1 MLNSYTSKRHSPF
14 LTVSP
19 SLFLTRAP
27 LALAIAAALST
38 SAFAQTDAIDKPDPS
53 TEMEVMVVTADFRSS
68 SLEKM
73 PSSITV
79 IDSQK
84 IQDESAQHFEDL
96 LNSIANFNW
105 SGGSSRPK
113 YFQIRG
119 VGEQE
124 QYQGAPNSSVGY
136 IIDDIDLS
144 GIGMVSSMYDLQQVE
159 VLRGPQGTRYG
170 ANALAGLI
178 YLKSNDPTDVFEHGA
193 EVSLGDDNLRT
204 FSGFSS
210 GPLTDSGKLL
220 YRVSLQQHQQN
231 GYHDNLYLGRDDTNG
246 RDEFS
251 GRAKLRWYATDDLQF
266 DLTVLH
272 ADFDNGY
279 DVWSLTNSPTQTTSD
294 QPGVD
299 SQRTTGAGFKAT
311 YSGAEA
317 FELTSLTSFANTDH
331 HYSYDGDWSNPEYW
345 AGKQCDIYD
354 ADWNSIGKLPCIYD
368 ATWSKTGNR
377 KTISQELRLTST
389 DAGRIFND
397 STDWLIGVYFANL
410 QEDNSTVD
418 YAKYTSGEVDPIVS
432 ERTKYIDSTY
442 DAKNYAV
449 FGQLDFDLTLD
460 YSLSLGVRFENRS
473 SEYSDESSSTKTN
486 ETKFDHFSPSES
498 MWGGHIAL
506 SKALSVQHN
515 AYIQLS
521 RGYKA
526 GGFNMTL
533 PTEFSGQ
540 KEFDTETLYNY
551 ELGLKSSW
559 LAGTLN
565 TSVALFYMDRQD
577 QQVAASIKNPND
589 EADFILFTD
598 NAGSSQ
604 NYGLEIDANWY
615 IDSNLHLYSSVGYL
629 NTAYGDYKYEVGE
642 DEFMDLSGRDLA
654 HSPHLTYSLGG
665 TYRTN
670 SGWFTN
676 LNLSGK
682 SEFYYSDSN
691 ESRSEPYTIVNA
703 RVGYEASAW
712 SAYLWG
718 RNLFNEEYGVRGF
731 YFGNEPDNGWA
742 EKQYIRYGDPRQ
754 IGVTFNVKFM

>member
-1 MLNSYTSKRHSPF
+1 MSNKKSNNQSSIFTIS
-14 LTVSP
+14 
-19 SLFLTRAP
+19 LTRAP
-27 LALAIAAALST
+27 LALAVSAALSA
-38 SAFAQTDAIDKPDPS
+38 SAWAQTDAIDKPDPNND
-53 TEMEVMVVTADFRSS
+53 MEIMVVTADFRSA

-79 IDSQK
+79 IDAQQ
-84 IQDESAQHFEDL
+84 IQDENAQHFEDVM
-96 LNSIANFNW
+96 NSIANFNW

-136 IIDDIDLS
+136 IVDDIDLS

-193 EVSLGDDNLRT
+193 EVSLGNDDLQT

-210 GPLTDSGKLL
+210 GPLSDSGKLL
-220 YRVSLQQHQQN
+220 YRVALQQHQQN
-231 GYHDNLYLGRDDTNG
+231 GYRDNIYLNKEDTNG
-246 RDEFS
+246 RDEFT
-251 GRAKLRWYATDDLQF
+251 GRAKLRWYATDDLQL
-266 DLTVLH
+266 DLTLLH

-279 DVWSLTNSPTQTTSD
+279 DVWSLTNDPTNTLSD

-311 YSGAEA
+311 YSGAEQ

-331 HYSYDGDWSNPEYW
+331 HYSYDGDWANSEYW
-345 AGKQCDIYD
+345 ASKQCEEGGNVSPCQYD
-354 ADWNSIGKLPCIYD
+354 YFWD
-368 ATWSKTGNR
+368 KTGQR
-377 KTISQELRLTST
+377 KTLSQEFRLSST
-389 DAGRIFND
+389 DQGRIFAD
-397 STDWLIGVYFANL
+397 STDWLLGVYAMNL
-410 QEDNSTVD
+410 KEDNQLYSEYNTWPD
-418 YAKYTSGEVDPIVS
+418 EVLDS
-432 ERTKYIDSTY
+432 EYEAT
-442 DAKNYAV
+442 NYAV
-449 FGQLDFDLTLD
+449 FGQLDTDLGAD
-460 YSLSLGVRFENRS
+460 YALSMGLRVERRNS
-473 SEYSDESSSTKTN
+473 HYSDTN
-486 ETKFDHFSPSES
+486 NDNFDPSET

-506 SKALSVQHN
+506 SKVLNESHN
-515 AYIQLS
+515 VYARVA

-533 PTEFSGQ
+533 PVELNDK

-551 ELGLKSSW
+551 EIGLKSHW
-559 LAGTLN
+559 FEGLIDTNL
-565 TSVALFYMDRQD
+565 ALFYMDRQD
-577 QQVAASIKNPND
+577 QQVAASQQDPNKPQR
-589 EADFILFTD
+589 FILYTE
-598 NAGSSQ
+598 NAGSSN
-604 NYGLEIDANWY
+604 NYGAELDATWY
-615 IDSNLHLYSSVGYL
+615 ATDNLQFYSSLGWL
-629 NTAYGDYKYEVGE
+629 QTAYGNYQYQDKYGTDV
-642 DEFMDLSGRDLA
+642 DLTGRDLA

-665 TYRTN
+665 TYRAN
-670 SGWFTN
+670 SGWFAN
-676 LNLSGK
+676 LNMSGK

-691 ESRSEPYTIVNA
+691 DSRSEPYTVVNA
-703 RVGYEASAW
+703 RLGYEASAW

-718 RNLFNEEYGVRGF
+718 RNLFDEEYGVRGF

-754 IGVTFNVKFM
+754 IGVTLNVKFM

>member
-1 MLNSYTSKRHSPF
+1 MSNRKTSNRHSP
-14 LTVSP
+14 
-19 SLFLTRAP
+19 FLTRAP
-27 LALAIAAALST
+27 LALAIAAALS
-38 SAFAQTDAIDKPDPS
+38 SAAFAQTDAIDKPDPS

-311 YSGAEA
+311 YSGAET

-345 AGKQCDIYD
+345 ASKQCSENSNLAPCQYD
-354 ADWNSIGKLPCIYD
+354 YFWD
-368 ATWSKTGNR
+368 KTGQR
-377 KTISQELRLTST
+377 KTVSQEFRLSST
-389 DAGRIFND
+389 EQGRIFAD
-397 STDWLIGVYFANL
+397 STDWLLGVYAMNL
-410 QEDNSTVD
+410 KEDNQLYSEYNTLPD
-418 YAKYTSGEVDPIVS
+418 EVLDS
-432 ERTKYIDSTY
+432 EYEAT
-442 DAKNYAV
+442 NYAL
-449 FGQLDFDLTLD
+449 FGQLDTDLGSD
-460 YSLSLGVRFENRS
+460 YALSVGLRLERRNS
-473 SEYSDESSSTKTN
+473 HYSDTN
-486 ETKFDHFSPSES
+486 NDNFDPSET
-498 MWGGHIAL
+498 MWGGHIAV
-506 SKALSVQHN
+506 SKVLNDSHN
-515 AYIQLS
+515 AYVRVA

-533 PTEFSGQ
+533 PVELNDKKEFS
-540 KEFDTETLYNY
+540 TETLYNY
-551 ELGLKSSW
+551 EIGLKSHW
-559 LAGTLN
+559 LAGLIDTNL
-565 TSVALFYMDRQD
+565 ALFYMDRQD
-577 QQVAASIKNPND
+577 QQVAASQQDPDKPQR
-589 EADFILFTD
+589 FILFTE
-598 NAGSSQ
+598 NAGSSN
-604 NYGLEIDANWY
+604 NYGAELDATWY
-615 IDSNLHLYSSVGYL
+615 ATDNLQIYSSLGWL
-629 NTAYGDYKYEVGE
+629 ETAYGDYQYQDKYGTEV
-642 DEFMDLSGRDLA
+642 DLTGRDLA

>member
-1 MLNSYTSKRHSPF
+1 MSNKKSNKKFYNKSYTQKSTKGSIF
-14 LTVSP
+14 
-19 SLFLTRAP
+19 SLSLTRAP
-27 LALAIAAALST
+27 LALAISAALST
-38 SAFAQTDAIDKPDPS
+38 AAWAQTDAIDKPEPS
-53 TEMEVMVVTADFRSS
+53 NDMEIMVVTADFRSA

-79 IDSQK
+79 IDAQQ
-84 IQDESAQHFEDL
+84 IQDESAQHFEDVM
-96 LNSIANFNW
+96 NSIANFNW

-193 EVSLGDDNLRT
+193 EVSLGNDDLQT

-210 GPLTDSGKLL
+210 GPLSDSGKLL

-231 GYHDNLYLGRDDTNG
+231 GYRDNLYLNKEDTNG
-246 RDEFS
+246 RDEFT
-251 GRAKLRWYATDDLQF
+251 GRAKLRWYATDNLQL
-266 DLTVLH
+266 DLTLLH

-279 DVWSLTNSPTQTTSD
+279 DAWSLTNDPKHTISD

-311 YSGAEA
+311 YSGAES

-331 HYSYDGDWSNPEYW
+331 HYSYDGDWANPEYW
-345 AGKQCDIYD
+345 AAKQCEDEGNLAPCQYD
-354 ADWNSIGKLPCIYD
+354 YFWD
-368 ATWSKTGNR
+368 KTGQR
-377 KTISQELRLTST
+377 KTLSQEFRLSST
-389 DAGRIFND
+389 DQGRIFAG
-397 STDWLIGVYFANL
+397 STDWLLGVYAMNL
-410 QEDNSTVD
+410 KEDNQLYSEYNTWPD
-418 YAKYTSGEVDPIVS
+418 EVLDS
-432 ERTKYIDSTY
+432 EYEAT
-442 DAKNYAV
+442 NYAV
-449 FGQLDFDLTLD
+449 FGQLDTDLGAD
-460 YSLSLGVRFENRS
+460 YALSVGLRVERRNS
-473 SEYSDESSSTKTN
+473 HYSDTN
-486 ETKFDHFSPSES
+486 NDNFDPSET
-498 MWGGHIAL
+498 MWGGHVAL
-506 SKALSVQHN
+506 SKVLNESHN
-515 AYIQLS
+515 VYARVA

-533 PTEFSGQ
+533 PVELNDK

-551 ELGLKSSW
+551 EIGLKSHW
-559 LAGTLN
+559 FEGLIDTNL
-565 TSVALFYMDRQD
+565 ALFYMDRQD
-577 QQVAASIKNPND
+577 QQVAASQQDPNKPQR
-589 EADFILFTD
+589 FILYTE
-598 NAGSSQ
+598 NAGSSH
-604 NYGLEIDANWY
+604 NYGAELDATWY
-615 IDSNLHLYSSVGYL
+615 ATDNLQFYSSLGWL
-629 NTAYGDYKYEVGE
+629 ETAYGDYQYQDKYGSAV
-642 DEFMDLSGRDLA
+642 DLTGRDLA

-665 TYRTN
+665 TYRAN
-670 SGWFTN
+670 SGWFAN
-676 LNLSGK
+676 VNMSGK
-682 SEFYYSDSN
+682 SKFYYSDSN
-691 ESRSEPYTIVNA
+691 DSRSEPYTIVNA

-718 RNLFNEEYGVRGF
+718 RNLFDEEYGVRGF

-754 IGVTFNVKFM
+754 IGVTLNVKFM

>member
-1 MLNSYTSKRHSPF
+1 MSNRKTSNRHSP
-14 LTVSP
+14 
-19 SLFLTRAP
+19 FLTRAP

-38 SAFAQTDAIDKPDPS
+38 AAFAQTDAIDKPDPS

-84 IQDESAQHFEDL
+84 IQDESAQHFEDV

-178 YLKSNDPTDVFEHGA
+178 YLKSNDPTDVFEHGG
-193 EVSLGDDNLRT
+193 EVSLGDDDLRT

-311 YSGAEA
+311 YSGAA
-317 FELTSLTSFANTDH
+317 TFELTSLTSFANTDH

-345 AGKQCDIYD
+345 ASKQCSDDDGNLAPCQYD
-354 ADWNSIGKLPCIYD
+354 YFWD
-368 ATWSKTGNR
+368 KTGQR
-377 KTISQELRLTST
+377 KTVSQEFRLSSNEQ
-389 DAGRIFND
+389 GRIFAD
-397 STDWLIGVYFANL
+397 STDWLLGVYGMNL
-410 QEDNSTVD
+410 KEDNQLYSEYNTWPD
-418 YAKYTSGEVDPIVS
+418 EVLDS
-432 ERTKYIDSTY
+432 EYEAT
-442 DAKNYAV
+442 NYAL
-449 FGQLDFDLTLD
+449 FGQLDTDLGSD
-460 YSLSLGVRFENRS
+460 YALSVGLRLERRNS
-473 SEYSDESSSTKTN
+473 HYSDTN
-486 ETKFDHFSPSES
+486 NDNFDPSET
-498 MWGGHIAL
+498 MWGGHIAV
-506 SKALSVQHN
+506 SKVLNDSHN
-515 AYIQLS
+515 AYVRVA

-533 PTEFSGQ
+533 PVELNDKKEFS
-540 KEFDTETLYNY
+540 TETLYNY
-551 ELGLKSSW
+551 EIGLKSHW
-559 LAGTLN
+559 LAGLIDTNL
-565 TSVALFYMDRQD
+565 ALFYMDRQD
-577 QQVAASIKNPND
+577 QQVAASQQDPDKPQR
-589 EADFILFTD
+589 FILFTE
-598 NAGSSQ
+598 NAGSSN
-604 NYGLEIDANWY
+604 NYGAELDATWY
-615 IDSNLHLYSSVGYL
+615 ATDNLQIYSSLGWL
-629 NTAYGDYKYEVGE
+629 ETAYGDYQYQDKYGTEV
-642 DEFMDLSGRDLA
+642 DLTGRDLA
-654 HSPHLTYSLGG
+654 HSPHFTYSLGG
-665 TYRTN
+665 TYRAN
-670 SGWFTN
+670 SGWFAN

>member
-1 MLNSYTSKRHSPF
+1 MLNSKTLNSNTSKRHSPF
-14 LTVSP
+14 STITP

-27 LALAIAAALST
+27 LALAIATALST

-311 YSGAEA
+311 YSGAET

-345 AGKQCDIYD
+345 ASKQCSDDDGNLAPCQYD
-354 ADWNSIGKLPCIYD
+354 YFWD
-368 ATWSKTGNR
+368 KTGQR
-377 KTISQELRLTST
+377 KTVSQEFRLSST
-389 DAGRIFND
+389 ELGRIFAD
-397 STDWLIGVYFANL
+397 STDWLLGVYGMNL
-410 QEDNSTVD
+410 KEDNQLYSEYNTWPD
-418 YAKYTSGEVDPIVS
+418 EVLDS
-432 ERTKYIDSTY
+432 EYEAT
-442 DAKNYAV
+442 NYAL
-449 FGQLDFDLTLD
+449 FGQLDTDLGSD
-460 YSLSLGVRFENRS
+460 YALSVGLRLERRNS
-473 SEYSDESSSTKTN
+473 HYSDTN
-486 ETKFDHFSPSES
+486 NDNFDPSET
-498 MWGGHIAL
+498 MWGGHIAV
-506 SKALSVQHN
+506 SKVLNDSHN
-515 AYIQLS
+515 AYVRVA

-533 PTEFSGQ
+533 PVELNDKKEFS
-540 KEFDTETLYNY
+540 TETLYNY
-551 ELGLKSSW
+551 EIGLKSHW
-559 LAGTLN
+559 LAGLIGTNL
-565 TSVALFYMDRQD
+565 ALFYMDRQD
-577 QQVAASIKNPND
+577 QQVAASQQDPDKPQR
-589 EADFILFTD
+589 FILFTE
-598 NAGSSQ
+598 NAGSSN
-604 NYGLEIDANWY
+604 NYGAELDATWY
-615 IDSNLHLYSSVGYL
+615 ATDNLQIYSSLGWL
-629 NTAYGDYKYEVGE
+629 ETAYGDYQYQDKYGTEV
-642 DEFMDLSGRDLA
+642 DLTGRDLA
-654 HSPHLTYSLGG
+654 HSPHLTYSIGG

>member
-1 MLNSYTSKRHSPF
+1 MSNKKSNNQSSVFTIS
-14 LTVSP
+14 
-19 SLFLTRAP
+19 LTRAP
-27 LALAIAAALST
+27 LALAVSAALSA
-38 SAFAQTDAIDKPDPS
+38 SAWAQTDAIDKPDPNND
-53 TEMEVMVVTADFRSS
+53 MEIMVVTADFRSA

-79 IDSQK
+79 IDAQQ
-84 IQDESAQHFEDL
+84 IQDESAQHFEDVM
-96 LNSIANFNW
+96 NSIANFNW

-136 IIDDIDLS
+136 IVDDIDLS

-193 EVSLGDDNLRT
+193 EVSLGNDDLQT

-231 GYHDNLYLGRDDTNG
+231 GYRDNIYLNKEDTNG
-246 RDEFS
+246 RDEFT
-251 GRAKLRWYATDDLQF
+251 GRAKLRWYATDDLQL
-266 DLTVLH
+266 DLTLLH

-279 DVWSLTNSPTQTTSD
+279 DVWSLTNDPTNTLSD

-311 YSGAEA
+311 YSGAEQ

-331 HYSYDGDWSNPEYW
+331 HYSYDGDWANSEYW
-345 AGKQCDIYD
+345 ASKQCEEGGNVSPCQYD
-354 ADWNSIGKLPCIYD
+354 YFWD
-368 ATWSKTGNR
+368 KTGQR
-377 KTISQELRLTST
+377 KTLSQEFRLSST
-389 DAGRIFND
+389 DQGRIFAG
-397 STDWLIGVYFANL
+397 STDWLLGVYAMNL
-410 QEDNSTVD
+410 KEDNQLYSEYNTWPD
-418 YAKYTSGEVDPIVS
+418 EVLDS
-432 ERTKYIDSTY
+432 EYEAT
-442 DAKNYAV
+442 NYAV
-449 FGQLDFDLTLD
+449 FGQLDTDLGAD
-460 YSLSLGVRFENRS
+460 YALSMGLRVERRNS
-473 SEYSDESSSTKTN
+473 HYSDTN
-486 ETKFDHFSPSES
+486 NDNFDPSET

-506 SKALSVQHN
+506 SKVLNESHN
-515 AYIQLS
+515 VYARVA

-533 PTEFSGQ
+533 PVELNDK

-551 ELGLKSSW
+551 EIGLKSHW
-559 LAGTLN
+559 FEGLIDTNL
-565 TSVALFYMDRQD
+565 ALFYMDRQD
-577 QQVAASIKNPND
+577 QQVAASQQDPNKPQR
-589 EADFILFTD
+589 FILYTE
-598 NAGSSQ
+598 NAGSSN
-604 NYGLEIDANWY
+604 NYGAELDATWY
-615 IDSNLHLYSSVGYL
+615 ATDNLQFYSSLGWL
-629 NTAYGDYKYEVGE
+629 QTAYGNYQYQDKYGTDV
-642 DEFMDLSGRDLA
+642 DLTGRDLA

-665 TYRTN
+665 TYRAN
-670 SGWFTN
+670 SGWFAN
-676 LNLSGK
+676 LNMSGK

-691 ESRSEPYTIVNA
+691 DSRSEPYTVVNA
-703 RVGYEASAW
+703 RLGYEASAW

-718 RNLFNEEYGVRGF
+718 RNLFDEEYGVRGF

-754 IGVTFNVKFM
+754 IGVTLNVKFM

>member
-1 MLNSYTSKRHSPF
+1 MLNSKTLNSNTSKRHSPF

-311 YSGAEA
+311 YSGAET

-345 AGKQCDIYD
+345 ASKQCSENSNLAPCQYD
-354 ADWNSIGKLPCIYD
+354 YFWD
-368 ATWSKTGNR
+368 KTGQR
-377 KTISQELRLTST
+377 KTVSQEFRLSST
-389 DAGRIFND
+389 EQGRIFAD
-397 STDWLIGVYFANL
+397 STDWLLGVYAMNL
-410 QEDNSTVD
+410 KEDNQLYSEYNTLPD
-418 YAKYTSGEVDPIVS
+418 EVLDS
-432 ERTKYIDSTY
+432 EYEAT
-442 DAKNYAV
+442 NYAL
-449 FGQLDFDLTLD
+449 FGQLDTDLGSD
-460 YSLSLGVRFENRS
+460 YALSVGLRLERRNS
-473 SEYSDESSSTKTN
+473 HYSDTN
-486 ETKFDHFSPSES
+486 NDNFDPSET
-498 MWGGHIAL
+498 MWGGHIAV
-506 SKALSVQHN
+506 SKVLNDSHN
-515 AYIQLS
+515 AYVRVA

-533 PTEFSGQ
+533 PVELNDKKEFS
-540 KEFDTETLYNY
+540 TETLYNY
-551 ELGLKSSW
+551 EIGLKSHW
-559 LAGTLN
+559 LAGLID
-565 TSVALFYMDRQD
+565 TSLALFYMDRQD
-577 QQVAASIKNPND
+577 QQVAASQQDPDKPQR
-589 EADFILFTD
+589 FILFTE
-598 NAGSSQ
+598 NAGSSN
-604 NYGLEIDANWY
+604 NYGAELDATWY
-615 IDSNLHLYSSVGYL
+615 ATDNLQIYSSLGWL
-629 NTAYGDYKYEVGE
+629 ETAYGDYQYQDKYGTEV
-642 DEFMDLSGRDLA
+642 DLTGRDLA

>member
-1 MLNSYTSKRHSPF
+1 MSNKKSNNQSSIFTIS
-14 LTVSP
+14 
-19 SLFLTRAP
+19 LTRAP
-27 LALAIAAALST
+27 LALAVSAALSA
-38 SAFAQTDAIDKPDPS
+38 SAWAQTDAIDKPDPNND
-53 TEMEVMVVTADFRSS
+53 MEIMVVTADFRSA

-79 IDSQK
+79 IDAQQ
-84 IQDESAQHFEDL
+84 IQDESAQHFEDVM
-96 LNSIANFNW
+96 NSIANFNW

-136 IIDDIDLS
+136 IVDDIDLS

-193 EVSLGDDNLRT
+193 EVSLGNDDLQT

-210 GPLTDSGKLL
+210 GPLSDSGKLL
-220 YRVSLQQHQQN
+220 YRVALQQHQQN
-231 GYHDNLYLGRDDTNG
+231 GYRDNIYLNKEDTNG
-246 RDEFS
+246 RDEFT
-251 GRAKLRWYATDDLQF
+251 GRAKLRWYATDDLQL
-266 DLTVLH
+266 DLTLLH

-279 DVWSLTNSPTQTTSD
+279 DVWSLTNDPTNTLSD

-311 YSGAEA
+311 YSGAEQ

-331 HYSYDGDWSNPEYW
+331 HYSYDGDWANPEYW
-345 AGKQCDIYD
+345 ASKQCEEGGNVSPCQYD
-354 ADWNSIGKLPCIYD
+354 YFWD
-368 ATWSKTGNR
+368 KTGQR
-377 KTISQELRLTST
+377 KTLSQEFRLSST
-389 DAGRIFND
+389 DQGRIFAG
-397 STDWLIGVYFANL
+397 STDWLIGVYAMNL
-410 QEDNSTVD
+410 KEDNQLYSEYNTWPD
-418 YAKYTSGEVDPIVS
+418 EVLDS
-432 ERTKYIDSTY
+432 EYEAT
-442 DAKNYAV
+442 NYAV
-449 FGQLDFDLTLD
+449 FGQLDTDLGAD
-460 YSLSLGVRFENRS
+460 YALSVGLRVERRS
-473 SEYSDESSSTKTN
+473 SHYSDTN
-486 ETKFDHFSPSES
+486 NDNFDPSET

-506 SKALSVQHN
+506 SKVLNESHN
-515 AYIQLS
+515 VYARVA

-533 PTEFSGQ
+533 PVELNDK

-551 ELGLKSSW
+551 EIGLKSHW
-559 LAGTLN
+559 FEGLIDTNL
-565 TSVALFYMDRQD
+565 ALFYMDRQD
-577 QQVAASIKNPND
+577 QQVAASQQDPNKPQR
-589 EADFILFTD
+589 FILYTE
-598 NAGSSQ
+598 NAGSSN
-604 NYGLEIDANWY
+604 NYGAELDATWY
-615 IDSNLHLYSSVGYL
+615 ATDNLQFYSSLGWL
-629 NTAYGDYKYEVGE
+629 QTAYGNYQYQDKYGTDV
-642 DEFMDLSGRDLA
+642 DLTGRDLA

-665 TYRTN
+665 TYRAN
-670 SGWFTN
+670 SGWFAN
-676 LNLSGK
+676 LNMSGK

-691 ESRSEPYTIVNA
+691 DSRSEPYTVVNA
-703 RVGYEASAW
+703 RLGYEASAW

-718 RNLFNEEYGVRGF
+718 RNLFDEEYGVRGF

-754 IGVTFNVKFM
+754 IGVTLNVKFM

>member
-1 MLNSYTSKRHSPF
+1 MLNSKTLNSYTSKRHSPF
-14 LTVSP
+14 STVSP

-27 LALAIAAALST
+27 LALAIATALST

-193 EVSLGDDNLRT
+193 EVSLGDDDLRT

-311 YSGAEA
+311 YSGAET

-345 AGKQCDIYD
+345 ASKQCSDDDGNLAPCQYD
-354 ADWNSIGKLPCIYD
+354 YFWD
-368 ATWSKTGNR
+368 KTGQR
-377 KTISQELRLTST
+377 KTVSQEFRLSST
-389 DAGRIFND
+389 ELGRIFAD
-397 STDWLIGVYFANL
+397 STDWLLGVYGMNL
-410 QEDNSTVD
+410 KEDNQLYSEYNTWPD
-418 YAKYTSGEVDPIVS
+418 EVLDS
-432 ERTKYIDSTY
+432 EYEAT
-442 DAKNYAV
+442 NYAL
-449 FGQLDFDLTLD
+449 FGQLDTDLGSD
-460 YSLSLGVRFENRS
+460 YALSVGLRLERRNS
-473 SEYSDESSSTKTN
+473 HYSDTN
-486 ETKFDHFSPSES
+486 NDNFDPSET
-498 MWGGHIAL
+498 MWGGHIAV
-506 SKALSVQHN
+506 SKVLNDSHN
-515 AYIQLS
+515 AYVRVA

-533 PTEFSGQ
+533 PVELNDKKEFS
-540 KEFDTETLYNY
+540 TETLYNY
-551 ELGLKSSW
+551 EIGLKSHW
-559 LAGTLN
+559 LAGLIDTNL
-565 TSVALFYMDRQD
+565 ALFYMDRQD
-577 QQVAASIKNPND
+577 QQVAASQQDPDKPQR
-589 EADFILFTD
+589 FILFTE
-598 NAGSSQ
+598 NAGSSN
-604 NYGLEIDANWY
+604 NYGAELDATWY
-615 IDSNLHLYSSVGYL
+615 ATDNLQIYSSLGWL
-629 NTAYGDYKYEVGE
+629 ETAYGDYQYQDKYGTEV
-642 DEFMDLSGRDLA
+642 DLTGRDLA

>member
-1 MLNSYTSKRHSPF
+1 MSNKKFYNKSYTQKSTKGSIF
-14 LTVSP
+14 
-19 SLFLTRAP
+19 SLSLTRAP
-27 LALAIAAALST
+27 LALAISAALST
-38 SAFAQTDAIDKPDPS
+38 AAWAQTDAIDKPEPS
-53 TEMEVMVVTADFRSS
+53 NDMEIMVVTADFRSA

-79 IDSQK
+79 IDAQQ
-84 IQDESAQHFEDL
+84 IQDESAQHFEDVM
-96 LNSIANFNW
+96 NSIANFNW

-193 EVSLGDDNLRT
+193 EVSLGNDDLQT

-210 GPLTDSGKLL
+210 GPLSDSGKLL

-231 GYHDNLYLGRDDTNG
+231 GYRDNLYLNKEDTNG
-246 RDEFS
+246 RDEFT
-251 GRAKLRWYATDDLQF
+251 GRAKLRWYATDNLQL
-266 DLTVLH
+266 DLTLLH

-279 DVWSLTNSPTQTTSD
+279 DAWSLTNDPKHTISD

-311 YSGAEA
+311 YSGAES

-331 HYSYDGDWSNPEYW
+331 HYSYDGDWANPEYW
-345 AGKQCDIYD
+345 AAKQCEDEGNLAPCQYD
-354 ADWNSIGKLPCIYD
+354 YFWD
-368 ATWSKTGNR
+368 KTGQR
-377 KTISQELRLTST
+377 KTLSQEFRLSST
-389 DAGRIFND
+389 DQGRIFAG
-397 STDWLIGVYFANL
+397 STDWLLGVYAMNL
-410 QEDNSTVD
+410 KEDNQLYSEYNTWPD
-418 YAKYTSGEVDPIVS
+418 EVLDS
-432 ERTKYIDSTY
+432 EYEAT
-442 DAKNYAV
+442 NYAV
-449 FGQLDFDLTLD
+449 FGQLDTDLGAD
-460 YSLSLGVRFENRS
+460 YALSVGLRVERRNS
-473 SEYSDESSSTKTN
+473 HYSDTN
-486 ETKFDHFSPSES
+486 NDNFDPSET

-506 SKALSVQHN
+506 SKVLNESHN
-515 AYIQLS
+515 VYARVA

-533 PTEFSGQ
+533 PVELNDK

-551 ELGLKSSW
+551 EIGLKSHW
-559 LAGTLN
+559 FEGLIDTNL
-565 TSVALFYMDRQD
+565 ALFYMDRQD
-577 QQVAASIKNPND
+577 QQVAASQQDPNKPQR
-589 EADFILFTD
+589 FILYTE
-598 NAGSSQ
+598 NAGSSH
-604 NYGLEIDANWY
+604 NYGAELDATWY
-615 IDSNLHLYSSVGYL
+615 ATDNLQFYSSLGWL
-629 NTAYGDYKYEVGE
+629 ETAYGDYQYQDKYGSAV
-642 DEFMDLSGRDLA
+642 DLTGRDLA
-654 HSPHLTYSLGG
+654 HSPHITYSLGG
-665 TYRTN
+665 TYRAN
-670 SGWFTN
+670 SGWFAN
-676 LNLSGK
+676 VNMSGK

-691 ESRSEPYTIVNA
+691 DSRSEPYTIVNA

-718 RNLFNEEYGVRGF
+718 RNLFDEEYGVRGF

-754 IGVTFNVKFM
+754 IGVTLNVKFM

>member
-1 MLNSYTSKRHSPF
+1 MLNSKTLNSNTSKRHSPF

-27 LALAIAAALST
+27 LALAIATALST

-193 EVSLGDDNLRT
+193 EVSLGDDDLRT

-210 GPLTDSGKLL
+210 GPLTNSGKLL

-311 YSGAEA
+311 YSGAET

-345 AGKQCDIYD
+345 ASKQCSENSNMAPCQYD
-354 ADWNSIGKLPCIYD
+354 YFWD
-368 ATWSKTGNR
+368 KTGQR
-377 KTISQELRLTST
+377 KTVSQEFRLSST
-389 DAGRIFND
+389 EQGRIFAD
-397 STDWLIGVYFANL
+397 STDWLLGVYGMNL
-410 QEDNSTVD
+410 KEDNQLYSEYNTWPD
-418 YAKYTSGEVDPIVS
+418 EVLDS
-432 ERTKYIDSTY
+432 EYEAT
-442 DAKNYAV
+442 NYAL
-449 FGQLDFDLTLD
+449 FGQLDTDLGSD
-460 YSLSLGVRFENRS
+460 YALSVGLRLERRNS
-473 SEYSDESSSTKTN
+473 HYSDTN
-486 ETKFDHFSPSES
+486 NDNFDPSET
-498 MWGGHIAL
+498 MWGGHIAV
-506 SKALSVQHN
+506 SKVLNDSHN
-515 AYIQLS
+515 AYVRVA

-533 PTEFSGQ
+533 PVELNDKKEFS
-540 KEFDTETLYNY
+540 TETLYNY
-551 ELGLKSSW
+551 EIGLKSHW
-559 LAGTLN
+559 LAGLIDTNL
-565 TSVALFYMDRQD
+565 ALFYMDRQD
-577 QQVAASIKNPND
+577 QQVAASQQDPDKPQR
-589 EADFILFTD
+589 FILFTE
-598 NAGSSQ
+598 NAGSSN
-604 NYGLEIDANWY
+604 NYGAELDATWY
-615 IDSNLHLYSSVGYL
+615 ATDNLQIYSSLGWL
-629 NTAYGDYKYEVGE
+629 ETAYGDYQYQDKYGTEV
-642 DEFMDLSGRDLA
+642 DLTGRDLA

>member
-1 MLNSYTSKRHSPF
+1 MSNRKTSNHQSPF
-14 LTVSP
+14 STVSP
-19 SLFLTRAP
+19 SLFLARAP

-38 SAFAQTDAIDKPDPS
+38 PVFAQTDAIDKPDPS

-178 YLKSNDPTDVFEHGA
+178 YLKSNDPTDVFEHGG
-193 EVSLGDDNLRT
+193 EVSLGDDDLRT

-220 YRVSLQQHQQN
+220 YRVSMQQHQQN
-231 GYHDNLYLGRDDTNG
+231 GYHDNLYLDRDDTNG

-311 YSGAEA
+311 YSGAEN

-331 HYSYDGDWSNPEYW
+331 HYSYDGDWANSEYW
-345 AGKQCDIYD
+345 ASKQCNDDNGNLAPCQYD
-354 ADWNSIGKLPCIYD
+354 YFWD
-368 ATWSKTGNR
+368 KTGQR
-377 KTISQELRLTST
+377 KTVSQEFRLSST
-389 DAGRIFND
+389 EQGRIFAE
-397 STDWLIGVYFANL
+397 STDWLLGVYAMNL
-410 QEDNSTVD
+410 KEDNQLYSE
-418 YAKYTSGEVDPIVS
+418 YNTSLDEVLDS
-432 ERTKYIDSTY
+432 EYEAT
-442 DAKNYAV
+442 NYAL
-449 FGQLDFDLTLD
+449 FGQLDTDLGSN
-460 YSLSLGVRFENRS
+460 YALSVGLRLERRNS
-473 SEYSDESSSTKTN
+473 HYSDTN
-486 ETKFDHFSPSES
+486 NDNFDPSET
-498 MWGGHIAL
+498 MWGGHIAV
-506 SKALSVQHN
+506 SKVLNDSHN
-515 AYIQLS
+515 AYVRVA

-533 PTEFSGQ
+533 PVELNDKKEFS
-540 KEFDTETLYNY
+540 TETLYNY
-551 ELGLKSSW
+551 EIGLKSHW
-559 LAGTLN
+559 LAGLIDTNL
-565 TSVALFYMDRQD
+565 ALFYMDRQD
-577 QQVAASIKNPND
+577 QQVAASQQDPDKPQR
-589 EADFILFTD
+589 FILFTE
-598 NAGSSQ
+598 NAGSSN
-604 NYGLEIDANWY
+604 NYGAELDATWY
-615 IDSNLHLYSSVGYL
+615 ATDNLQVYSSLGWL
-629 NTAYGDYKYEVGE
+629 ETAYGDYQYQDKYGTEV
-642 DEFMDLSGRDLA
+642 DLTGRDLA

-665 TYRTN
+665 TYRAN
-670 SGWFTN
+670 SGWFAN

-703 RVGYEASAW
+703 RVGYEASTW

-742 EKQYIRYGDPRQ
+742 EKQYVRYGDPRQ

>member
-1 MLNSYTSKRHSPF
+1 MSNRKTSNHQSPF
-14 LTVSP
+14 STVSP
-19 SLFLTRAP
+19 SLFLARAP

-38 SAFAQTDAIDKPDPS
+38 PVFAQTDAIDKPDPS

-178 YLKSNDPTDVFEHGA
+178 YLKSNDPTDVFEHGG
-193 EVSLGDDNLRT
+193 EVSLGDDDLRT

-220 YRVSLQQHQQN
+220 YRVSMQQHQQN

-311 YSGAEA
+311 YSGAEN

-331 HYSYDGDWSNPEYW
+331 HYSYDGDWANSEYW
-345 AGKQCDIYD
+345 ASKQCNDDNGNLAPCQYD
-354 ADWNSIGKLPCIYD
+354 YFWD
-368 ATWSKTGNR
+368 KTGQR
-377 KTISQELRLTST
+377 KTASQEFRLSST
-389 DAGRIFND
+389 EQGRIFAE
-397 STDWLIGVYFANL
+397 STDWLLGVYAMNL
-410 QEDNSTVD
+410 KEDNQLYSEYNASPD
-418 YAKYTSGEVDPIVS
+418 EVLDS
-432 ERTKYIDSTY
+432 EYEAT
-442 DAKNYAV
+442 NYAL
-449 FGQLDFDLTLD
+449 FGQLDTDLGSN
-460 YSLSLGVRFENRS
+460 YALSVGLRLERRNS
-473 SEYSDESSSTKTN
+473 HYSDTN
-486 ETKFDHFSPSES
+486 NDNFDPSET
-498 MWGGHIAL
+498 MWGGHIAV
-506 SKALSVQHN
+506 SKVLNDSHN
-515 AYIQLS
+515 AYVRVA

-533 PTEFSGQ
+533 PVELNDKKEFS
-540 KEFDTETLYNY
+540 TETLYNY
-551 ELGLKSSW
+551 EIGLKSHW
-559 LAGTLN
+559 LAGLIDTNL
-565 TSVALFYMDRQD
+565 ALFYMDRQD
-577 QQVAASIKNPND
+577 QQVAASQQDPDKPQR
-589 EADFILFTD
+589 FILFTE
-598 NAGSSQ
+598 NAGSSN
-604 NYGLEIDANWY
+604 NYGAELDATWY
-615 IDSNLHLYSSVGYL
+615 ATDNLQVYSSIGWL
-629 NTAYGDYKYEVGE
+629 ETAYGDYQYQDKYGTEV
-642 DEFMDLSGRDLA
+642 DLTGRDLA
-654 HSPHLTYSLGG
+654 HSPHVTYSLGG
-665 TYRTN
+665 TYRAN
-670 SGWFTN
+670 SGWFAN

>member
-1 MLNSYTSKRHSPF
+1 MSNKKSNNQSSIFTIS
-14 LTVSP
+14 
-19 SLFLTRAP
+19 LTRAP
-27 LALAIAAALST
+27 LALAVSAALSA
-38 SAFAQTDAIDKPDPS
+38 SAWAQTDAIDKPDPNND
-53 TEMEVMVVTADFRSS
+53 MEIMVVTADFRSA

-79 IDSQK
+79 IDAQQ
-84 IQDESAQHFEDL
+84 IQDESAQHFEDVM
-96 LNSIANFNW
+96 NSIANFNW

-136 IIDDIDLS
+136 IVDDIDLS

-193 EVSLGDDNLRT
+193 EVSLGNDDLQT

-210 GPLTDSGKLL
+210 GPLSDSGKLL
-220 YRVSLQQHQQN
+220 YRVALQQHQQN
-231 GYHDNLYLGRDDTNG
+231 GYRDNLYLNKEDTNG
-246 RDEFS
+246 RDEFT
-251 GRAKLRWYATDDLQF
+251 GRAKLRWYATDDLQL
-266 DLTVLH
+266 DLTLLH

-279 DVWSLTNSPTQTTSD
+279 DVWSLTNDPTNTLSD

-311 YSGAEA
+311 YSGAEQ

-331 HYSYDGDWSNPEYW
+331 HYSYDGDWANSEYW
-345 AGKQCDIYD
+345 ASKQCEEGGNVSPCQYD
-354 ADWNSIGKLPCIYD
+354 YFWD
-368 ATWSKTGNR
+368 KTGQR
-377 KTISQELRLTST
+377 KTLSQEFRLSST
-389 DAGRIFND
+389 DQGRIFAD
-397 STDWLIGVYFANL
+397 STDWLIGVYAMNL
-410 QEDNSTVD
+410 KEDNQLYSEYNTWPD
-418 YAKYTSGEVDPIVS
+418 EVLDS
-432 ERTKYIDSTY
+432 EYEAT
-442 DAKNYAV
+442 NYAV
-449 FGQLDFDLTLD
+449 FGQLDTDLGAD
-460 YSLSLGVRFENRS
+460 YALSMGLRVERRNS
-473 SEYSDESSSTKTN
+473 HYSDTN
-486 ETKFDHFSPSES
+486 NDNFDPSET

-506 SKALSVQHN
+506 SKVLNESHN
-515 AYIQLS
+515 VYARVA

-533 PTEFSGQ
+533 PVELNDK

-551 ELGLKSSW
+551 EIGLKSHW
-559 LAGTLN
+559 FEGLIDTNL
-565 TSVALFYMDRQD
+565 ALFYMDRQD
-577 QQVAASIKNPND
+577 QQVAASQQDPNKPQR
-589 EADFILFTD
+589 FILYTE
-598 NAGSSQ
+598 NAGSSN
-604 NYGLEIDANWY
+604 NYGAELDATWY
-615 IDSNLHLYSSVGYL
+615 ATDNLQFYSSLGWL
-629 NTAYGDYKYEVGE
+629 QTAYGNYQYQDKYGTDV
-642 DEFMDLSGRDLA
+642 DLTGRDLA

-665 TYRTN
+665 TYRAN
-670 SGWFTN
+670 SGWFAN
-676 LNLSGK
+676 LNMSGK

-691 ESRSEPYTIVNA
+691 DSRSEPYTVVNA
-703 RVGYEASAW
+703 RLGYEASAW

-718 RNLFNEEYGVRGF
+718 RNLFDEEYGVRGF

-754 IGVTFNVKFM
+754 IGVTLNVKFM

>member
-1 MLNSYTSKRHSPF
+1 MSNKKSNNQSSIFTIS
-14 LTVSP
+14 
-19 SLFLTRAP
+19 LTRAP
-27 LALAIAAALST
+27 LALAVSAALSA
-38 SAFAQTDAIDKPDPS
+38 SAWAQTDAIDKPDPNND
-53 TEMEVMVVTADFRSS
+53 MEIMVVTADFRSA

-79 IDSQK
+79 IDAQQ
-84 IQDESAQHFEDL
+84 IQDESAQHFEDVM
-96 LNSIANFNW
+96 NSIANFNW

-136 IIDDIDLS
+136 IVDDIDLS

-193 EVSLGDDNLRT
+193 EVSLGNDDLQT

-210 GPLTDSGKLL
+210 GPLSDSGKLL
-220 YRVSLQQHQQN
+220 YRVALQQHQQN
-231 GYHDNLYLGRDDTNG
+231 GYRDNIYLNKEDTNG
-246 RDEFS
+246 RDEFT
-251 GRAKLRWYATDDLQF
+251 GRAKLRWYATDDLQL
-266 DLTVLH
+266 DLTLLH

-279 DVWSLTNSPTQTTSD
+279 DVWSLTNDPTNTLSD

-311 YSGAEA
+311 YSGAEQ

-331 HYSYDGDWSNPEYW
+331 HYSYDGDWANPEYW
-345 AGKQCDIYD
+345 ASKQCEEGGNVSPCQYD
-354 ADWNSIGKLPCIYD
+354 YFWD
-368 ATWSKTGNR
+368 KTGQR
-377 KTISQELRLTST
+377 KTLSQEFRLSST
-389 DAGRIFND
+389 DQGRIFAD
-397 STDWLIGVYFANL
+397 STDWLIGVYAMNL
-410 QEDNSTVD
+410 KEDNQLYSEYNTWPDEVLD
-418 YAKYTSGEVDPIVS
+418 SKYEAT
-432 ERTKYIDSTY
+432 
-442 DAKNYAV
+442 NYAV
-449 FGQLDFDLTLD
+449 FGQLDTDLGAD
-460 YSLSLGVRFENRS
+460 YALSMGLRVERRNS
-473 SEYSDESSSTKTN
+473 HYSDTN
-486 ETKFDHFSPSES
+486 NDNFDPSET

-506 SKALSVQHN
+506 SKVLNESHN
-515 AYIQLS
+515 VYARVA

-533 PTEFSGQ
+533 PVELNDK

-551 ELGLKSSW
+551 EIGLKSHW
-559 LAGTLN
+559 FEGLIDTNL
-565 TSVALFYMDRQD
+565 ALFYMDRQD
-577 QQVAASIKNPND
+577 QQVAASQQDPNKPQR
-589 EADFILFTD
+589 FILYTE
-598 NAGSSQ
+598 NAGSSN
-604 NYGLEIDANWY
+604 NYGAELDATWY
-615 IDSNLHLYSSVGYL
+615 ATDNLQFYSSLGWL
-629 NTAYGDYKYEVGE
+629 QTAYGNYQYQDKYGTDV
-642 DEFMDLSGRDLA
+642 DLTGRDLA

-665 TYRTN
+665 TYRAN
-670 SGWFTN
+670 SGWFAN
-676 LNLSGK
+676 LNMSGK

-691 ESRSEPYTIVNA
+691 DSRSEPYTVVNA
-703 RVGYEASAW
+703 RLGYEASAW

-718 RNLFNEEYGVRGF
+718 RNLFDEEYGVRGF

-754 IGVTFNVKFM
+754 IGVTLNVKFM

>member
-1 MLNSYTSKRHSPF
+1 MSNKKSNNQSSVFTIS
-14 LTVSP
+14 
-19 SLFLTRAP
+19 LTRAP
-27 LALAIAAALST
+27 LALAVSAALSA
-38 SAFAQTDAIDKPDPS
+38 SAWAQTDAIDKPDPNND
-53 TEMEVMVVTADFRSS
+53 MEIMVVTADFRSA

-79 IDSQK
+79 IDAQQ
-84 IQDESAQHFEDL
+84 IQDESAQHFEDVM
-96 LNSIANFNW
+96 NSIANFNW

-136 IIDDIDLS
+136 IVDDIDLS

-193 EVSLGDDNLRT
+193 EVSLGNDDLQT

-210 GPLTDSGKLL
+210 GPLSDSGKLL
-220 YRVSLQQHQQN
+220 YRVALQQHQQN
-231 GYHDNLYLGRDDTNG
+231 GYRDNIYLNKEDTNG
-246 RDEFS
+246 RDEFT
-251 GRAKLRWYATDDLQF
+251 GRAKLRWYATDDLQL
-266 DLTVLH
+266 DLTLLH

-279 DVWSLTNSPTQTTSD
+279 DVWSLTNDPTNTLSD

-311 YSGAEA
+311 YSGAEQ

-331 HYSYDGDWSNPEYW
+331 HYSYDGDWANPEYW
-345 AGKQCDIYD
+345 ASKQCEEGGNVSPCQYD
-354 ADWNSIGKLPCIYD
+354 YFWD
-368 ATWSKTGNR
+368 KTGQR
-377 KTISQELRLTST
+377 KTLSQEFRLSST
-389 DAGRIFND
+389 DQGRIFAG
-397 STDWLIGVYFANL
+397 STDWLIGVYAMNL
-410 QEDNSTVD
+410 KEDNQLYSEYNTWPD
-418 YAKYTSGEVDPIVS
+418 EVLDS
-432 ERTKYIDSTY
+432 EYEAT
-442 DAKNYAV
+442 NYAV
-449 FGQLDFDLTLD
+449 FGQLDTDLGAD
-460 YSLSLGVRFENRS
+460 YALSVGLRVERRS
-473 SEYSDESSSTKTN
+473 SHYSDTN
-486 ETKFDHFSPSES
+486 NDNFDPSET

-506 SKALSVQHN
+506 SKVLNESHN
-515 AYIQLS
+515 VYARVA

-533 PTEFSGQ
+533 PVELNDK

-551 ELGLKSSW
+551 EIGLKSHW
-559 LAGTLN
+559 FEGLIDTNL
-565 TSVALFYMDRQD
+565 ALFYMDRQD
-577 QQVAASIKNPND
+577 QQVAASQQDPNKPQR
-589 EADFILFTD
+589 FILYTE
-598 NAGSSQ
+598 NAGSSN
-604 NYGLEIDANWY
+604 NYGAELDATWY
-615 IDSNLHLYSSVGYL
+615 ATDNLQFYSSLGWL
-629 NTAYGDYKYEVGE
+629 QTAYGNYQYQDKYGTDV
-642 DEFMDLSGRDLA
+642 DLTGRDLA

-665 TYRTN
+665 TYRAN
-670 SGWFTN
+670 SGWFAN
-676 LNLSGK
+676 LNMSGK

-691 ESRSEPYTIVNA
+691 DSRSEPYTVVNA
-703 RVGYEASAW
+703 RLGYEASAW

-718 RNLFNEEYGVRGF
+718 RNLFDEEYGVRGF

-754 IGVTFNVKFM
+754 IGVTLNVKFM

>member
-1 MLNSYTSKRHSPF
+1 MLNSKTLNSNTSKRHSPF
-14 LTVSP
+14 STITP

-27 LALAIAAALST
+27 LALAIATALST

-311 YSGAEA
+311 YSGAET

-345 AGKQCDIYD
+345 ASKQCSDDDGNLAPCQYD
-354 ADWNSIGKLPCIYD
+354 YFWD
-368 ATWSKTGNR
+368 KTGQR
-377 KTISQELRLTST
+377 KTVSQEFRLSST
-389 DAGRIFND
+389 EQGRIFAD
-397 STDWLIGVYFANL
+397 STDWLLGVYGMNL
-410 QEDNSTVD
+410 KEDNQLYSEYNTWPD
-418 YAKYTSGEVDPIVS
+418 EVLDS
-432 ERTKYIDSTY
+432 EYEAT
-442 DAKNYAV
+442 NYAL
-449 FGQLDFDLTLD
+449 FGQLDTDLGSD
-460 YSLSLGVRFENRS
+460 YALSVGLRLERRNS
-473 SEYSDESSSTKTN
+473 HYSDTN
-486 ETKFDHFSPSES
+486 NDNFDPSET
-498 MWGGHIAL
+498 MWGGHIAV
-506 SKALSVQHN
+506 SKVLNDSHN
-515 AYIQLS
+515 AYVRVA

-533 PTEFSGQ
+533 PVELNDKKEFS
-540 KEFDTETLYNY
+540 TETLYNY
-551 ELGLKSSW
+551 EIGLKSHW
-559 LAGTLN
+559 LAGLIDTNL
-565 TSVALFYMDRQD
+565 ALFYMDRQD
-577 QQVAASIKNPND
+577 QQVAASQQDSDKPQR
-589 EADFILFTD
+589 FILFTE
-598 NAGSSQ
+598 NAGSSN
-604 NYGLEIDANWY
+604 NYGAELDATWY
-615 IDSNLHLYSSVGYL
+615 ATDNLQIYSSLGWL
-629 NTAYGDYKYEVGE
+629 ETAYGDYQYQDKYGTEV
-642 DEFMDLSGRDLA
+642 DLTGRDLA

>member
-1 MLNSYTSKRHSPF
+1 MSNRKTSNHQSPF
-14 LTVSP
+14 STVLP
-19 SLFLTRAP
+19 SLFLARAP

-38 SAFAQTDAIDKPDPS
+38 PVFAQTDAIDRPDPS

-84 IQDESAQHFEDL
+84 IQDESAQHFEDV

-178 YLKSNDPTDVFEHGA
+178 YLKSNDPTDVFEHGG
-193 EVSLGDDNLRT
+193 EVSLGDDDLRT

-311 YSGAEA
+311 YSGAET

-331 HYSYDGDWSNPEYW
+331 HYSYDGDWANSEYW
-345 AGKQCDIYD
+345 ASKQCNDDNGNLAPCQYD
-354 ADWNSIGKLPCIYD
+354 YFWD
-368 ATWSKTGNR
+368 KTGQR
-377 KTISQELRLTST
+377 KTASQEFRLSST
-389 DAGRIFND
+389 EQGRIFAE
-397 STDWLIGVYFANL
+397 STDWLLGVYAMNL
-410 QEDNSTVD
+410 KEDNQLYSEYNASPD
-418 YAKYTSGEVDPIVS
+418 EVLDS
-432 ERTKYIDSTY
+432 EYEAT
-442 DAKNYAV
+442 NYAL
-449 FGQLDFDLTLD
+449 FGQLDTDLGSN
-460 YSLSLGVRFENRS
+460 YALSVGLRLERRNS
-473 SEYSDESSSTKTN
+473 HYSDTN
-486 ETKFDHFSPSES
+486 NDNFDPSET
-498 MWGGHIAL
+498 MWGGHIAV
-506 SKALSVQHN
+506 SKVLNDSHN
-515 AYIQLS
+515 AYVRVA

-533 PTEFSGQ
+533 PVELNDKKEFS
-540 KEFDTETLYNY
+540 TETLYNY
-551 ELGLKSSW
+551 EIGLKSHW
-559 LAGTLN
+559 LAGLIDTNL
-565 TSVALFYMDRQD
+565 ALFYMDRQD
-577 QQVAASIKNPND
+577 QQVAASQQDPDKPQR
-589 EADFILFTD
+589 FILFTE
-598 NAGSSQ
+598 NAGSSN
-604 NYGLEIDANWY
+604 NYGAELDATWY
-615 IDSNLHLYSSVGYL
+615 ATDNLQVYSSLGWL
-629 NTAYGDYKYEVGE
+629 ETAYGDYQYQDKYGTEV
-642 DEFMDLSGRDLA
+642 DLTGRDLA
-654 HSPHLTYSLGG
+654 HSPHVTYSLGG
-665 TYRTN
+665 TYRAN
-670 SGWFTN
+670 SGWFAN

>member
-1 MLNSYTSKRHSPF
+1 MFNSKPSYFTASPT
-14 LTVSP
+14 LS
-19 SLFLTRAP
+19 LTRAP
-27 LALAIAAALST
+27 LALAIAVALST
-38 SAFAQTDAIDKPDPS
+38 PAFAQTEALDKSDPDKD
-53 TEMEVMVVTADFRSS
+53 MEIMVVTADFRGA

-79 IDSQK
+79 IDAQK

-96 LNSIANFNW
+96 LNSIANVNW

-193 EVSLGDDNLRT
+193 EVSLGDDDLRT

-210 GPLTDSGKLL
+210 GPVTDSGKLL

-231 GYHDNLYLGRDDTNG
+231 GYRDNLFLGRDDTNN

-251 GRAKLRWYATDDLQF
+251 GRVKLRWYATDDLQL

-279 DVWSLTNSPTQTTSD
+279 DVWSLTNSPKQTTSD
-294 QPGVD
+294 EPGVD
-299 SQRTTGAGFKAT
+299 SQRTTGAGFKVT
-311 YSGAEA
+311 YSGAEL

-331 HYSYDGDWSNPEYW
+331 HYSYDGDWSNSAYW
-345 AGKQCDIYD
+345 AARQCTDDGIQFSSCQYD
-354 ADWNSIGKLPCIYD
+354 YFWD
-368 ATWSKTGNR
+368 KTGQR
-377 KTISQELRLTST
+377 KTLSQEFRLSST
-389 DAGRIFND
+389 EQGRIFAE
-397 STDWLIGVYFANL
+397 STDWLLGVYAMNL
-410 QEDNSTVD
+410 QEDNQLYSEYNTFAD
-418 YAKYTSGEVDPIVS
+418 EVLDS
-432 ERTKYIDSTY
+432 EYEAT
-442 DAKNYAV
+442 NYAL
-449 FGQLDFDLTLD
+449 FGQLDTDLGSQ
-460 YSLSLGVRFENRS
+460 YALSVGLRLEQRNS
-473 SEYSDESSSTKTN
+473 HYSDTN
-486 ETKFDHFSPSES
+486 QDDFDPSET

-506 SKALSVQHN
+506 SKMLNDSHN
-515 AYIQLS
+515 AYLRVA

-533 PTEFSGQ
+533 PVELNDK

-551 ELGLKSSW
+551 EIGLKSHW
-559 LAGTLN
+559 LAGLVDTNL
-565 TSVALFYMDRQD
+565 ALFYMDRQD
-577 QQVAASIKNPND
+577 QQVAASLQDPNKPQR
-589 EADFILFTD
+589 FILFTE
-598 NAGSSQ
+598 NAGSSN
-604 NYGLEIDANWY
+604 NYGAELDATWY
-615 IDSNLHLYSSVGYL
+615 ATDNLQLYSSLGWL
-629 NTAYGDYKYEVGE
+629 ETAYGNYQYQDKYGTDV
-642 DEFMDLSGRDLA
+642 DLTGRDLA
-654 HSPHLTYSLGG
+654 HSPHFTYSFGG
-665 TYRTN
+665 TYRAN

-682 SEFYYSDSN
+682 SDFYYSDSN
-691 ESRSEPYTIVNA
+691 DSRSEPYTIVNA
-703 RVGYEASAW
+703 RVGYEASTW

-718 RNLFNEEYGVRGF
+718 RNLFDEEYGVRGF
-731 YFGNEPDNGWA
+731 YFGNEPDSGWA

-754 IGVTFNVKFM
+754 LGVTVNVKFM

>member
-1 MLNSYTSKRHSPF
+1 MSNKKFYNKSYTQKSTKGSIF
-14 LTVSP
+14 
-19 SLFLTRAP
+19 SLSLTRAP
-27 LALAIAAALST
+27 LALAISAALST
-38 SAFAQTDAIDKPDPS
+38 AAWAQTDAIDKPEPS
-53 TEMEVMVVTADFRSS
+53 NDMEIMVVTADFRSA

-79 IDSQK
+79 IDAQQ
-84 IQDESAQHFEDL
+84 IQDESAQHFEDVM
-96 LNSIANFNW
+96 NSIANFNW

-193 EVSLGDDNLRT
+193 EVSLGNDDLQT

-210 GPLTDSGKLL
+210 GPLSDSGKLL

-231 GYHDNLYLGRDDTNG
+231 GYRDNLYLNKEDTNG
-246 RDEFS
+246 RDEFT
-251 GRAKLRWYATDDLQF
+251 GRAKLRWYATDNLQLDLI
-266 DLTVLH
+266 LLH

-279 DVWSLTNSPTQTTSD
+279 DAWSLTNDPKHTISD

-311 YSGAEA
+311 YSGAES

-331 HYSYDGDWSNPEYW
+331 HYSYDGDWANPEYW
-345 AGKQCDIYD
+345 AAKQCEDEGNLAPCQYD
-354 ADWNSIGKLPCIYD
+354 YFWD
-368 ATWSKTGNR
+368 KTGQR
-377 KTISQELRLTST
+377 KTLSQEFRLSST
-389 DAGRIFND
+389 DQGRIFAG
-397 STDWLIGVYFANL
+397 STDWLLGVYAMNL
-410 QEDNSTVD
+410 KEDNQLYSEYNTWPD
-418 YAKYTSGEVDPIVS
+418 EVLDS
-432 ERTKYIDSTY
+432 EYEAT
-442 DAKNYAV
+442 NYAV
-449 FGQLDFDLTLD
+449 FGQLDTDLGAD
-460 YSLSLGVRFENRS
+460 YALSVGLRAERRNS
-473 SEYSDESSSTKTN
+473 HYSDTN
-486 ETKFDHFSPSES
+486 NDNFDPSET

-506 SKALSVQHN
+506 SKVLNEYHN
-515 AYIQLS
+515 VYARVA

-533 PTEFSGQ
+533 PVELNDK

-551 ELGLKSSW
+551 EIGLKSHW
-559 LAGTLN
+559 FEGLIDTNL
-565 TSVALFYMDRQD
+565 ALFYMDRQD
-577 QQVAASIKNPND
+577 QQVAASQQDPNKPQR
-589 EADFILFTD
+589 FILYTENASSSHNYGAELDATWYATD
-598 NAGSSQ
+598 NLQ
-604 NYGLEIDANWY
+604 F
-615 IDSNLHLYSSVGYL
+615 YSSLGWL
-629 NTAYGDYKYEVGE
+629 ETAYGDYQYQDKYGSAV
-642 DEFMDLSGRDLA
+642 DLTGRDLA

-665 TYRTN
+665 TYRAN
-670 SGWFTN
+670 SGWFAN
-676 LNLSGK
+676 VNMSGK

-691 ESRSEPYTIVNA
+691 DSRSEPYTIVNA
-703 RVGYEASAW
+703 RLGYEASAW

-718 RNLFNEEYGVRGF
+718 RNLFDEEYGVRGF

-754 IGVTFNVKFM
+754 IGVTLNVKFM

>member
-1 MLNSYTSKRHSPF
+1 MLNSKTLNSYTSKRHSPF
-14 LTVSP
+14 STVSP

-27 LALAIAAALST
+27 LALAMATALST

-210 GPLTDSGKLL
+210 GPLMDSGKLL

-345 AGKQCDIYD
+345 ASKQCSENSNLAPCQYD
-354 ADWNSIGKLPCIYD
+354 YFWD
-368 ATWSKTGNR
+368 KTGQR
-377 KTISQELRLTST
+377 KTVSQEFRLSST
-389 DAGRIFND
+389 EQGRIFAD
-397 STDWLIGVYFANL
+397 STDWLLGVYGMNL
-410 QEDNSTVD
+410 KEDNQLYSEYNTWPD
-418 YAKYTSGEVDPIVS
+418 EVLDS
-432 ERTKYIDSTY
+432 EYEAT
-442 DAKNYAV
+442 NYAL
-449 FGQLDFDLTLD
+449 FGQLDTDLGSD
-460 YSLSLGVRFENRS
+460 YALSVGLRLERRNS
-473 SEYSDESSSTKTN
+473 HYSDTN
-486 ETKFDHFSPSES
+486 NDNFDPSET
-498 MWGGHIAL
+498 MWGGHIAV
-506 SKALSVQHN
+506 SKVLNDSHN
-515 AYIQLS
+515 AYVRVA

-533 PTEFSGQ
+533 PVELNDKKEFS
-540 KEFDTETLYNY
+540 TETLYNY
-551 ELGLKSSW
+551 EIGLKSHW
-559 LAGTLN
+559 LAGLIDTNL
-565 TSVALFYMDRQD
+565 ALFYMDRQD
-577 QQVAASIKNPND
+577 QQVAASQQDPDKPQR
-589 EADFILFTD
+589 FILFTE
-598 NAGSSQ
+598 NAGSSN
-604 NYGLEIDANWY
+604 NYGAELDATWY
-615 IDSNLHLYSSVGYL
+615 ATDNLQIYSSLGWL
-629 NTAYGDYKYEVGE
+629 ETAYGDYQYQDKYGTEV
-642 DEFMDLSGRDLA
+642 DLTGRDLA
-654 HSPHLTYSLGG
+654 HSPHFTYSLGG

>member
-1 MLNSYTSKRHSPF
+1 MSNRKTSNHQSPF
-14 LTVSP
+14 STVLP
-19 SLFLTRAP
+19 SLFLARAP

-38 SAFAQTDAIDKPDPS
+38 PVFAQTDAIDRPDPS

-178 YLKSNDPTDVFEHGA
+178 YLKSNDPTDVFEHGG
-193 EVSLGDDNLRT
+193 EVSLGDDDLRT

-220 YRVSLQQHQQN
+220 YRVSMQQHQQN
-231 GYHDNLYLGRDDTNG
+231 GYHDNLYLDRDDTNG

-311 YSGAEA
+311 YSGAEN

-354 ADWNSIGKLPCIYD
+354 ADWNSIGKLPCVYD
-368 ATWSKTGNR
+368 ATWSKVGER
-377 KTISQELRLTST
+377 KTFTQELRLTSN
-389 DAGRIFND
+389 DAGKIFNE
-397 STDWLIGVYFANL
+397 STDWLFGVYFSNL
-410 QEDNSTVD
+410 QEDNSLVD
-418 YAKYTSGEVDPIVS
+418 YAKYSNGGLNPS
-432 ERTKYIDSTY
+432 FKERTKYLDSIY
-442 DAKNYAV
+442 DAKNYAI
-449 FGQLDFDLTLD
+449 FGQLDIDMSHD
-460 YSLSLGVRFENRS
+460 YLLSLGLRLENRS
-473 SEYSDESSSTKTN
+473 SDYSDTN
-486 ETKFDHFSPSES
+486 LDAFSPSET
-498 MWGGHIAL
+498 MWGGHLAL
-506 SKALSVQHN
+506 SKALSEQHN
-515 AYIQLS
+515 AYIRVA

-533 PTEFSGQ
+533 PADFSDK
-540 KEFDTETLYNY
+540 KEFNTETLYNY
-551 ELGLKSSW
+551 ELGLKSAW
-559 LAGTLN
+559 LSGALSTN
-565 TSVALFYMDRQD
+565 VAIFYMDRQD
-577 QQVAASIKNPND
+577 QQVSASKQNPED
-589 EADFILFTD
+589 ISEFILFVD
-598 NAGSSQ
+598 NAGSSK

-615 IDSNLHLYSSVGYL
+615 IDSNWHLYSSLGYL
-629 NTAYGDYKYEVGE
+629 NTAYGDYQYEVGE
-642 DEFMDLSGRDLA
+642 DKFVDLTGRDLA
-654 HSPHLTYSLGG
+654 HSPHVTYSLGG
-665 TYRTN
+665 TYRAN
-670 SGWFTN
+670 SGWFAN

-703 RVGYEASAW
+703 RIGYEASAW

>member
-1 MLNSYTSKRHSPF
+1 MSNKKSNNQSSIFTIS
-14 LTVSP
+14 
-19 SLFLTRAP
+19 LTRAP
-27 LALAIAAALST
+27 LALAVSAALSA
-38 SAFAQTDAIDKPDPS
+38 SAWAQTDAIDKPDPNND
-53 TEMEVMVVTADFRSS
+53 MEIMVVTADFRSA

-79 IDSQK
+79 IDAQQ
-84 IQDESAQHFEDL
+84 IQDESAQHFEDVM
-96 LNSIANFNW
+96 NSIANFNW

-136 IIDDIDLS
+136 IVDDIDLS

-193 EVSLGDDNLRT
+193 EVSLGNDDLQT

-210 GPLTDSGKLL
+210 GPLSDSGKLL
-220 YRVSLQQHQQN
+220 YRVALQQHQQN
-231 GYHDNLYLGRDDTNG
+231 GYRDNLYLNKEDTNG
-246 RDEFS
+246 RDEFT
-251 GRAKLRWYATDDLQF
+251 GRAKLRWYATDDLQL
-266 DLTVLH
+266 DLTLLH

-279 DVWSLTNSPTQTTSD
+279 DVWSLTNDPTNTLSD

-311 YSGAEA
+311 YSGAEQ

-331 HYSYDGDWSNPEYW
+331 HYSYDGDWANSEYW
-345 AGKQCDIYD
+345 ASKQCEEGGNVSPCQYD
-354 ADWNSIGKLPCIYD
+354 YFWD
-368 ATWSKTGNR
+368 KTGQR
-377 KTISQELRLTST
+377 KTLSQEFRLSST
-389 DAGRIFND
+389 DQGRIFAG
-397 STDWLIGVYFANL
+397 STDWLLGVYAMNL
-410 QEDNSTVD
+410 KEDNQLYSEYNTWPD
-418 YAKYTSGEVDPIVS
+418 EVLDS
-432 ERTKYIDSTY
+432 EYEAT
-442 DAKNYAV
+442 NYAV
-449 FGQLDFDLTLD
+449 FGQLDTDLGAD
-460 YSLSLGVRFENRS
+460 YALSVGLRVERRS
-473 SEYSDESSSTKTN
+473 SHYSDTN
-486 ETKFDHFSPSES
+486 NDNFDPSET

-506 SKALSVQHN
+506 SKVLNESHN
-515 AYIQLS
+515 VYARVA

-533 PTEFSGQ
+533 PVELNDK

-551 ELGLKSSW
+551 EIGLKSHW
-559 LAGTLN
+559 FEGLIDTNL
-565 TSVALFYMDRQD
+565 ALFYMDRQD
-577 QQVAASIKNPND
+577 QQVAASQQDPNKPQR
-589 EADFILFTD
+589 FILYTE
-598 NAGSSQ
+598 NAGSSN
-604 NYGLEIDANWY
+604 NYGAELDATWY
-615 IDSNLHLYSSVGYL
+615 ATDNLQFYSSLGWL
-629 NTAYGDYKYEVGE
+629 QTAYGNYQYQDKYGADV
-642 DEFMDLSGRDLA
+642 DLTGRDLA

-665 TYRTN
+665 TYRAN
-670 SGWFTN
+670 SGWFAN
-676 LNLSGK
+676 LNMSGK

-691 ESRSEPYTIVNA
+691 DSRSEPYTVVNA
-703 RVGYEASAW
+703 RLGYEASAW

-718 RNLFNEEYGVRGF
+718 RNLFDEEYGVRGF

-754 IGVTFNVKFM
+754 IGVTLNVKFM

>member
-1 MLNSYTSKRHSPF
+1 MSNRKTSNHQSPF
-14 LTVSP
+14 STVSP
-19 SLFLTRAP
+19 SLFLARAP

-38 SAFAQTDAIDKPDPS
+38 PVFAQTDAIDRPDPS
-53 TEMEVMVVTADFRSS
+53 TEMEVIVVTADFRSS

-193 EVSLGDDNLRT
+193 EVSLGDDDLRT

-220 YRVSLQQHQQN
+220 YRVSMQQHQQN

-311 YSGAEA
+311 YSGAET

-331 HYSYDGDWSNPEYW
+331 HYSYDGDWANSEYW
-345 AGKQCDIYD
+345 ASKQCNDDNGNLAPCQYD
-354 ADWNSIGKLPCIYD
+354 YFWD
-368 ATWSKTGNR
+368 KTGQR
-377 KTISQELRLTST
+377 KTVSQEFRLSST
-389 DAGRIFND
+389 EQGRIFAE
-397 STDWLIGVYFANL
+397 STDWLLGVYAMNL
-410 QEDNSTVD
+410 KEDNQLYSE
-418 YAKYTSGEVDPIVS
+418 YNTSLDEVLDS
-432 ERTKYIDSTY
+432 EYEAT
-442 DAKNYAV
+442 NYAL
-449 FGQLDFDLTLD
+449 FGQLDTDLGSN
-460 YSLSLGVRFENRS
+460 YALSVGLRLERRNS
-473 SEYSDESSSTKTN
+473 HYSDTN
-486 ETKFDHFSPSES
+486 NDNFDPSET
-498 MWGGHIAL
+498 MWGGHIAV
-506 SKALSVQHN
+506 SKVLNDSHN
-515 AYIQLS
+515 AYVRVA

-533 PTEFSGQ
+533 PVELNDKKEFS
-540 KEFDTETLYNY
+540 TETLYNY
-551 ELGLKSSW
+551 EIGLKSHW
-559 LAGTLN
+559 LAGLIDTNL
-565 TSVALFYMDRQD
+565 ALFYMDRQD
-577 QQVAASIKNPND
+577 QQVAASQQDPDKPQR
-589 EADFILFTD
+589 FILFTE
-598 NAGSSQ
+598 NAGSSN
-604 NYGLEIDANWY
+604 NYGAELDATWY
-615 IDSNLHLYSSVGYL
+615 ATDNLQVYSSLGWL
-629 NTAYGDYKYEVGE
+629 ETAYGDYQYQDKYGTEV
-642 DEFMDLSGRDLA
+642 DLTGRDLA
-654 HSPHLTYSLGG
+654 HSPHVTYSLGG
-665 TYRTN
+665 TYRAN
-670 SGWFTN
+670 LGWFAN

>member
-1 MLNSYTSKRHSPF
+1 MSNKKSNKNSSIF
-14 LTVSP
+14 TVA
-19 SLFLTRAP
+19 LTRAP
-27 LALAIAAALST
+27 LALAISAALSV
-38 SAFAQTDAIDKPDPS
+38 SAWAQTDAIDKPDPNND
-53 TEMEVMVVTADFRSS
+53 MEIMVVTADFRSA

-79 IDSQK
+79 IDAQQ
-84 IQDESAQHFEDL
+84 IQDENAQHFEDVM
-96 LNSIANFNW
+96 NSIANFNW

-136 IIDDIDLS
+136 IVDDIDLS

-193 EVSLGDDNLRT
+193 EVSLGNDDLQT

-210 GPLTDSGKLL
+210 GPLSDSGKLL
-220 YRVSLQQHQQN
+220 YRVALQQHQQN
-231 GYHDNLYLGRDDTNG
+231 GYRDNLYLNKEDTNG
-246 RDEFS
+246 RDEFT
-251 GRAKLRWYATDDLQF
+251 GRAKLRWYATDDLQL
-266 DLTVLH
+266 DLTLLH

-279 DVWSLTNSPTQTTSD
+279 DVWSLTNDPTNTLSD

-311 YSGAEA
+311 YSGAEQ

-331 HYSYDGDWSNPEYW
+331 HYSYDGDWANSEYW
-345 AGKQCDIYD
+345 ASKQCEEGGNVSPCQYD
-354 ADWNSIGKLPCIYD
+354 YFWD
-368 ATWSKTGNR
+368 KTGQR
-377 KTISQELRLTST
+377 KTLSQEFRLSST
-389 DAGRIFND
+389 DQGRIFAD
-397 STDWLIGVYFANL
+397 STDWLIGVYAMNL
-410 QEDNSTVD
+410 KEDNQLYSEYNTWPD
-418 YAKYTSGEVDPIVS
+418 EVL
-432 ERTKYIDSTY
+432 DSQYEAT
-442 DAKNYAV
+442 NYAL
-449 FGQLDFDLTLD
+449 FGQLDTDLGAD
-460 YSLSLGVRFENRS
+460 YALSVGLRVGRRNS
-473 SEYSDESSSTKTN
+473 HYSDTN
-486 ETKFDHFSPSES
+486 NDNFDPSET

-506 SKALSVQHN
+506 SKVLNESHN
-515 AYIQLS
+515 IYARVA

-533 PTEFSGQ
+533 PVELNDK

-551 ELGLKSSW
+551 EIGLKSHW
-559 LAGTLN
+559 FEGLIDTN
-565 TSVALFYMDRQD
+565 FALFYMDRQD
-577 QQVAASIKNPND
+577 QQVAASQQDPNKPQR
-589 EADFILFTD
+589 FILYTE
-598 NAGSSQ
+598 NAGSSN
-604 NYGLEIDANWY
+604 NYGAELDATWY
-615 IDSNLHLYSSVGYL
+615 ATDNLQFYSSLGWL
-629 NTAYGDYKYEVGE
+629 QTAYGNYQYQDKYGTDV
-642 DEFMDLSGRDLA
+642 DLTGRDLA

-665 TYRTN
+665 TYRAN
-670 SGWFTN
+670 SGWFAN
-676 LNLSGK
+676 VNMSGK

-691 ESRSEPYTIVNA
+691 DSRSEPYTVVNA
-703 RVGYEASAW
+703 RLGYEASAW

-718 RNLFNEEYGVRGF
+718 RNLFDEEYGVRGF

-754 IGVTFNVKFM
+754 IGVTLNVKFM

>member
-1 MLNSYTSKRHSPF
+1 MLNSKTLNSNTSKRHSPF
-14 LTVSP
+14 SAITP

-27 LALAIAAALST
+27 LALSIATALST

-193 EVSLGDDNLRT
+193 EVSLGDDDLRT

-311 YSGAEA
+311 YSGAET

-345 AGKQCDIYD
+345 ASKQCSDDDGNLAPCQYD
-354 ADWNSIGKLPCIYD
+354 YFWD
-368 ATWSKTGNR
+368 KTGQR
-377 KTISQELRLTST
+377 KTVSQEFRLSST
-389 DAGRIFND
+389 ELGRIFAD
-397 STDWLIGVYFANL
+397 STDWLLGVYGMNL
-410 QEDNSTVD
+410 KEDNQLYSEYNTWPD
-418 YAKYTSGEVDPIVS
+418 EVLDS
-432 ERTKYIDSTY
+432 EYEAT
-442 DAKNYAV
+442 NYAL
-449 FGQLDFDLTLD
+449 FGQLDTDLGSD
-460 YSLSLGVRFENRS
+460 YALSVGLRLERRNS
-473 SEYSDESSSTKTN
+473 HYSDTN
-486 ETKFDHFSPSES
+486 NDNFDPSET
-498 MWGGHIAL
+498 MWGGHIAV
-506 SKALSVQHN
+506 SKVLNDSHN
-515 AYIQLS
+515 AYVRVA

-533 PTEFSGQ
+533 PVELNDKKEFS
-540 KEFDTETLYNY
+540 TETLYNY
-551 ELGLKSSW
+551 EIGLKSHW
-559 LAGTLN
+559 LAGLIDTNL
-565 TSVALFYMDRQD
+565 ALFYMDRQD
-577 QQVAASIKNPND
+577 QQVAASQQDPDKPQR
-589 EADFILFTD
+589 FILFTE
-598 NAGSSQ
+598 NAGSSN
-604 NYGLEIDANWY
+604 NYGAELDATWY
-615 IDSNLHLYSSVGYL
+615 ATDNLQIYSSLGWL
-629 NTAYGDYKYEVGE
+629 ETAYGDYQYQDKYGTEV
-642 DEFMDLSGRDLA
+642 DLTGRDLA

>member
-1 MLNSYTSKRHSPF
+1 MSNKKSNNQSSIFTIS
-14 LTVSP
+14 
-19 SLFLTRAP
+19 LTRAP
-27 LALAIAAALST
+27 LALAVSAALSA
-38 SAFAQTDAIDKPDPS
+38 SAWAQTDAIDKPDPNND
-53 TEMEVMVVTADFRSS
+53 MEIMVVTADFRSA

-79 IDSQK
+79 IDAQQ
-84 IQDESAQHFEDL
+84 IQDENAQHFEDVM
-96 LNSIANFNW
+96 NSIANFNW

-136 IIDDIDLS
+136 IVDDIDLS

-193 EVSLGDDNLRT
+193 EVSLGNDDLQT

-210 GPLTDSGKLL
+210 GPLSDSGKLL
-220 YRVSLQQHQQN
+220 YRVALQQHQQN
-231 GYHDNLYLGRDDTNG
+231 GYRDNLYLNKEDTNG
-246 RDEFS
+246 RDEFT
-251 GRAKLRWYATDDLQF
+251 GRAKLRWYATDDLQL
-266 DLTVLH
+266 DLTLLH

-279 DVWSLTNSPTQTTSD
+279 DVWSLTNDPTNTLSD

-311 YSGAEA
+311 YSGAEQ

-331 HYSYDGDWSNPEYW
+331 HYSYDGDWANSEYW
-345 AGKQCDIYD
+345 ASKQCEEGGNVSPCQYD
-354 ADWNSIGKLPCIYD
+354 YFWD
-368 ATWSKTGNR
+368 KTGQR
-377 KTISQELRLTST
+377 KTLSQEFRLSST
-389 DAGRIFND
+389 DQGRIFAG
-397 STDWLIGVYFANL
+397 STDWLLGVYAMNL
-410 QEDNSTVD
+410 KEDNQLYSEYNTWPD
-418 YAKYTSGEVDPIVS
+418 EVLDS
-432 ERTKYIDSTY
+432 EYEAT
-442 DAKNYAV
+442 NYAV
-449 FGQLDFDLTLD
+449 FGQLDTDLGAD
-460 YSLSLGVRFENRS
+460 YALSVGLRVERRNS
-473 SEYSDESSSTKTN
+473 HYSDTN
-486 ETKFDHFSPSES
+486 NDNFDPSET

-506 SKALSVQHN
+506 SKVLNESHN
-515 AYIQLS
+515 VYARVA

-533 PTEFSGQ
+533 PVELNDK

-551 ELGLKSSW
+551 EIGLKSHW
-559 LAGTLN
+559 FEGLIDTNL
-565 TSVALFYMDRQD
+565 ALFYMDRQD
-577 QQVAASIKNPND
+577 QQVAASQQDPNKPQR
-589 EADFILFTD
+589 FILYTE
-598 NAGSSQ
+598 NAGSSN
-604 NYGLEIDANWY
+604 NYGAELDATWY
-615 IDSNLHLYSSVGYL
+615 ATDNLQFYSSLGWL
-629 NTAYGDYKYEVGE
+629 QTAYGNYQYQDKYGTDV
-642 DEFMDLSGRDLA
+642 DLTGRDLA

-665 TYRTN
+665 TYRAN
-670 SGWFTN
+670 SGWFAN
-676 LNLSGK
+676 VNMSGK

-691 ESRSEPYTIVNA
+691 DSRSEPYTVVNA
-703 RVGYEASAW
+703 RLGYEASAW

-718 RNLFNEEYGVRGF
+718 RNLFDEEYGVRGF

-754 IGVTFNVKFM
+754 IGVTLNVKFM

>member
-1 MLNSYTSKRHSPF
+1 MSNRKTSNHQSPF
-14 LTVSP
+14 STVSP

-27 LALAIAAALST
+27 LALAIAAALSPPV
-38 SAFAQTDAIDKPDPS
+38 FAQTDAIDKPDPS

-178 YLKSNDPTDVFEHGA
+178 YLKSNDPTDVFEHGG
-193 EVSLGDDNLRT
+193 EVSLGDDDLRT

-220 YRVSLQQHQQN
+220 YRVSMQQHQQN

-311 YSGAEA
+311 YSGAET

-331 HYSYDGDWSNPEYW
+331 HYSYDGDWANSEYW
-345 AGKQCDIYD
+345 ASKQCNDDNGNLALCQYD
-354 ADWNSIGKLPCIYD
+354 YFWD
-368 ATWSKTGNR
+368 KTGQR
-377 KTISQELRLTST
+377 KTVSQEFRLSST
-389 DAGRIFND
+389 EQGRIFAE
-397 STDWLIGVYFANL
+397 STDWLLGVYAMNL
-410 QEDNSTVD
+410 KEDNQLYSE
-418 YAKYTSGEVDPIVS
+418 YNTSLDEVLDS
-432 ERTKYIDSTY
+432 EYEAT
-442 DAKNYAV
+442 NYAL
-449 FGQLDFDLTLD
+449 FGQLDTDLGSN
-460 YSLSLGVRFENRS
+460 YALSVGLRLERRNS
-473 SEYSDESSSTKTN
+473 HYSDTN
-486 ETKFDHFSPSES
+486 NDNFDPSET
-498 MWGGHIAL
+498 MWGGHIAV
-506 SKALSVQHN
+506 SKVLNDSHN
-515 AYIQLS
+515 AYVRVA

-533 PTEFSGQ
+533 PVELNDKKEFS
-540 KEFDTETLYNY
+540 TETLYNY
-551 ELGLKSSW
+551 EIGLKSHW
-559 LAGTLN
+559 LAGLIDTNL
-565 TSVALFYMDRQD
+565 ALFYMDRQD
-577 QQVAASIKNPND
+577 QQVAASQQDPDKPQR
-589 EADFILFTD
+589 FILFTE
-598 NAGSSQ
+598 NAGSSN
-604 NYGLEIDANWY
+604 NYGAELDATWY
-615 IDSNLHLYSSVGYL
+615 ATDNLQVYSSLGWL
-629 NTAYGDYKYEVGE
+629 ETAYGDYQYQDKYGTEV
-642 DEFMDLSGRDLA
+642 DLTGRDLA

-665 TYRTN
+665 TYRSN
-670 SGWFTN
+670 SGWFAN

>member
-1 MLNSYTSKRHSPF
+1 MLNSKTLNSNTSKRHSPF
-14 LTVSP
+14 STITP

-27 LALAIAAALST
+27 LALAIATALST

-193 EVSLGDDNLRT
+193 EVSLGDDDLRT

-311 YSGAEA
+311 YSGAET

-345 AGKQCDIYD
+345 ASKQCSDDDGNLAPCQYD
-354 ADWNSIGKLPCIYD
+354 YFWD
-368 ATWSKTGNR
+368 KTGQR
-377 KTISQELRLTST
+377 KTVSQEFRLSST
-389 DAGRIFND
+389 EQGRIFAD
-397 STDWLIGVYFANL
+397 STDWLLGVYGMNL
-410 QEDNSTVD
+410 KEDNQLYSEYNTLPD
-418 YAKYTSGEVDPIVS
+418 EVLDS
-432 ERTKYIDSTY
+432 EYEAT
-442 DAKNYAV
+442 NYAL
-449 FGQLDFDLTLD
+449 FGQLDTDLGSD
-460 YSLSLGVRFENRS
+460 YALSVGLRLERRNS
-473 SEYSDESSSTKTN
+473 HYSDTN
-486 ETKFDHFSPSES
+486 NDNFDPSET
-498 MWGGHIAL
+498 MWGGHIAV
-506 SKALSVQHN
+506 SKVLNDSHN
-515 AYIQLS
+515 AYVRVA

-533 PTEFSGQ
+533 PVELNDKKEFS
-540 KEFDTETLYNY
+540 TETLYNY
-551 ELGLKSSW
+551 EIGLKSHW
-559 LAGTLN
+559 LAGLIDTNL
-565 TSVALFYMDRQD
+565 ALFYMDRQD
-577 QQVAASIKNPND
+577 QQVAASQQDPDKPQR
-589 EADFILFTD
+589 FILFTE
-598 NAGSSQ
+598 NAGSSN
-604 NYGLEIDANWY
+604 NYGAELDATWY
-615 IDSNLHLYSSVGYL
+615 ATDNLQIYSSLGWL
-629 NTAYGDYKYEVGE
+629 ETAYGDYQYQDKYGTQV
-642 DEFMDLSGRDLA
+642 DLSGRDLA

>member
-1 MLNSYTSKRHSPF
+1 MLNSKTLNSNTSKRHSPF
-14 LTVSP
+14 STITP

-27 LALAIAAALST
+27 LALAIVAALST

-84 IQDESAQHFEDL
+84 IQDESAQHFEDV

-178 YLKSNDPTDVFEHGA
+178 YLKSNDPTDVFEHGG
-193 EVSLGDDNLRT
+193 EVSLGDDDLRT

-311 YSGAEA
+311 YSGAET

-345 AGKQCDIYD
+345 ASKQCSDDDGNLAPCQYD
-354 ADWNSIGKLPCIYD
+354 YFWD
-368 ATWSKTGNR
+368 KTGQR
-377 KTISQELRLTST
+377 KTASQEFRLSST
-389 DAGRIFND
+389 EQGRIFAD
-397 STDWLIGVYFANL
+397 STDWLLGVYAMNL
-410 QEDNSTVD
+410 KEDNQLYSEYNTWPD
-418 YAKYTSGEVDPIVS
+418 EVLDS
-432 ERTKYIDSTY
+432 EYEAT
-442 DAKNYAV
+442 NYAL
-449 FGQLDFDLTLD
+449 FGQLDTDLGSD
-460 YSLSLGVRFENRS
+460 YALSVGLRLERRNS
-473 SEYSDESSSTKTN
+473 HYSDTN
-486 ETKFDHFSPSES
+486 NDNFDPSET
-498 MWGGHIAL
+498 MWGGHIAV
-506 SKALSVQHN
+506 SKVLNDSHN
-515 AYIQLS
+515 AYVRVA

-533 PTEFSGQ
+533 PVELNDKKEFS
-540 KEFDTETLYNY
+540 TETLYNY
-551 ELGLKSSW
+551 EIGLKSHW
-559 LAGTLN
+559 LAGLIDTNL
-565 TSVALFYMDRQD
+565 ALFYMDRQD
-577 QQVAASIKNPND
+577 QQVAASQQDPDKPQR
-589 EADFILFTD
+589 FILFTE
-598 NAGSSQ
+598 NAGSSN
-604 NYGLEIDANWY
+604 NYGAELDATWY
-615 IDSNLHLYSSVGYL
+615 ATDNLQIYSSLGWL
-629 NTAYGDYKYEVGE
+629 ETAYGDYQYQDKYGTEV
-642 DEFMDLSGRDLA
+642 DLTGRDLA
-654 HSPHLTYSLGG
+654 HSPHFTYSLGG
-665 TYRTN
+665 TYRAN
-670 SGWFTN
+670 SGWFAN

>member
-1 MLNSYTSKRHSPF
+1 MSNRKTSNHQSPF
-14 LTVSP
+14 STVSP
-19 SLFLTRAP
+19 SLFLARAP

-38 SAFAQTDAIDKPDPS
+38 PVFAQTDAIDKPDPS

-178 YLKSNDPTDVFEHGA
+178 YLKSNDPTDVFEHGG
-193 EVSLGDDNLRT
+193 EVSLGDDDLRT

-220 YRVSLQQHQQN
+220 YRVSMQQHQQN
-231 GYHDNLYLGRDDTNG
+231 GYHDNLYLDRDDTNG

-311 YSGAEA
+311 YSGAEN

-331 HYSYDGDWSNPEYW
+331 HYSYDGDWANSEYW
-345 AGKQCDIYD
+345 ASKQCNDDNGNLAPCQYD
-354 ADWNSIGKLPCIYD
+354 YFWD
-368 ATWSKTGNR
+368 KTGQR
-377 KTISQELRLTST
+377 KTASQEFRLSST
-389 DAGRIFND
+389 EQGRIFAE
-397 STDWLIGVYFANL
+397 STDWLLGVYAMNL
-410 QEDNSTVD
+410 KEDNQLYSEYNASPD
-418 YAKYTSGEVDPIVS
+418 EVFDS
-432 ERTKYIDSTY
+432 EYEAT
-442 DAKNYAV
+442 NYAL
-449 FGQLDFDLTLD
+449 FGQLDTDLGSN
-460 YSLSLGVRFENRS
+460 YALSVGLRLERRNS
-473 SEYSDESSSTKTN
+473 HYSDTN
-486 ETKFDHFSPSES
+486 NDNFDPSET
-498 MWGGHIAL
+498 MWGGHIAV
-506 SKALSVQHN
+506 SKVLNDSHN
-515 AYIQLS
+515 AYVRVA

-533 PTEFSGQ
+533 PVELNDKKEFS
-540 KEFDTETLYNY
+540 TETLYNY
-551 ELGLKSSW
+551 EIGLKSHW
-559 LAGTLN
+559 LAGLIDTNL
-565 TSVALFYMDRQD
+565 ALFYMDRQD
-577 QQVAASIKNPND
+577 QQVAASQQDPDKPQR
-589 EADFILFTD
+589 FILFTE
-598 NAGSSQ
+598 NAGSSN
-604 NYGLEIDANWY
+604 NYGAELDATWY
-615 IDSNLHLYSSVGYL
+615 ATDNLQVYSSLGWL
-629 NTAYGDYKYEVGE
+629 ETAYGDYQYQDKYGTEV
-642 DEFMDLSGRDLA
+642 DLTGRDLA

-665 TYRTN
+665 TYRAN
-670 SGWFTN
+670 SGWFAN

>member
-1 MLNSYTSKRHSPF
+1 MSNKKSNNQSSIFTIS
-14 LTVSP
+14 
-19 SLFLTRAP
+19 LTRAP
-27 LALAIAAALST
+27 LALAVSAALSA
-38 SAFAQTDAIDKPDPS
+38 SAWAQTDAIDKPDPNND
-53 TEMEVMVVTADFRSS
+53 MEIMVVTADFRSA

-79 IDSQK
+79 IDAQQ
-84 IQDESAQHFEDL
+84 IQDESAQHFEDVM
-96 LNSIANFNW
+96 NSIANFNW

-136 IIDDIDLS
+136 IVDDIDLS

-193 EVSLGDDNLRT
+193 EVSLGNDDLQT

-210 GPLTDSGKLL
+210 GPLSDSGKLL
-220 YRVSLQQHQQN
+220 YRVALQQHQQN
-231 GYHDNLYLGRDDTNG
+231 GYRDNLYLNKEDTNG
-246 RDEFS
+246 RDEFT
-251 GRAKLRWYATDDLQF
+251 GRAKLRWYATDDLQL
-266 DLTVLH
+266 DLTLLH

-279 DVWSLTNSPTQTTSD
+279 DVWSLTNDPTNTLSD

-311 YSGAEA
+311 YSGAEP

-331 HYSYDGDWSNPEYW
+331 HYSYDGDWANPEYW
-345 AGKQCDIYD
+345 ASKQCEEGGNVSPCQYD
-354 ADWNSIGKLPCIYD
+354 YFWD
-368 ATWSKTGNR
+368 KTGQR
-377 KTISQELRLTST
+377 KTLSQEFRLSST
-389 DAGRIFND
+389 DQGRIFAD
-397 STDWLIGVYFANL
+397 STDWLIGVYAMNL
-410 QEDNSTVD
+410 KEDNQLYSEYNTWPD
-418 YAKYTSGEVDPIVS
+418 EVLDS
-432 ERTKYIDSTY
+432 EYEAT
-442 DAKNYAV
+442 NYAV
-449 FGQLDFDLTLD
+449 FGQLDTDLGAD
-460 YSLSLGVRFENRS
+460 YALSMGLRVERRNS
-473 SEYSDESSSTKTN
+473 HYSDTN
-486 ETKFDHFSPSES
+486 NDNFDPSET

-506 SKALSVQHN
+506 SKVLNESHN
-515 AYIQLS
+515 VYARVA

-533 PTEFSGQ
+533 PVELNDK

-551 ELGLKSSW
+551 EIGLKSHW
-559 LAGTLN
+559 FEGLIDTNL
-565 TSVALFYMDRQD
+565 ALFYMDRQD
-577 QQVAASIKNPND
+577 QQVAASQQDPNKPQR
-589 EADFILFTD
+589 FILYTE
-598 NAGSSQ
+598 NAGSSN
-604 NYGLEIDANWY
+604 NYGAELDATWY
-615 IDSNLHLYSSVGYL
+615 ATDNLQFYSSLGWL
-629 NTAYGDYKYEVGE
+629 QTAYGNYQYQDKYGTDV
-642 DEFMDLSGRDLA
+642 DLTGRDLA

-665 TYRTN
+665 TYRAN
-670 SGWFTN
+670 SGWFAN
-676 LNLSGK
+676 LNMSGK

-691 ESRSEPYTIVNA
+691 DSRSEPYTVVNA
-703 RVGYEASAW
+703 RLGYEASAW

-718 RNLFNEEYGVRGF
+718 RNLFDEEYGVRGF

-754 IGVTFNVKFM
+754 IGVTLNVKFM

>member
-1 MLNSYTSKRHSPF
+1 MLNSKTLNSNTSKRHSPF

-27 LALAIAAALST
+27 LALAIATALST

-193 EVSLGDDNLRT
+193 EVSLGDDDLRT

-311 YSGAEA
+311 YSGAET

-345 AGKQCDIYD
+345 ASKQCSDDDGNLAPCQYD
-354 ADWNSIGKLPCIYD
+354 YFWD
-368 ATWSKTGNR
+368 KTGQR
-377 KTISQELRLTST
+377 KTVSQEFRLSST
-389 DAGRIFND
+389 EQGRIFAD
-397 STDWLIGVYFANL
+397 STDWLLGVYGMNL
-410 QEDNSTVD
+410 KEDNQLYSEYNTWPD
-418 YAKYTSGEVDPIVS
+418 EVLDS
-432 ERTKYIDSTY
+432 EYEAT
-442 DAKNYAV
+442 NYAL
-449 FGQLDFDLTLD
+449 FGQLDTDLGSG
-460 YSLSLGVRFENRS
+460 YALSVGLRLERRNS
-473 SEYSDESSSTKTN
+473 HYSDTN
-486 ETKFDHFSPSES
+486 NDNFDPSET
-498 MWGGHIAL
+498 MWGGHIAV
-506 SKALSVQHN
+506 SKVLNDSHN
-515 AYIQLS
+515 AYVRVA

-533 PTEFSGQ
+533 PVELNDKKEFS
-540 KEFDTETLYNY
+540 TETLYNY
-551 ELGLKSSW
+551 EIGLKSHW
-559 LAGTLN
+559 LAGLIDTNL
-565 TSVALFYMDRQD
+565 ALFYMDRQD
-577 QQVAASIKNPND
+577 QQVAASQQDPDKPQR
-589 EADFILFTD
+589 FILFTE
-598 NAGSSQ
+598 NAGSSN
-604 NYGLEIDANWY
+604 NYGAELDATWY
-615 IDSNLHLYSSVGYL
+615 ATDNLQIYSSLGWL
-629 NTAYGDYKYEVGE
+629 ETAYGDYQYQDKYGTEV
-642 DEFMDLSGRDLA
+642 DLTGRDLA

>member
-1 MLNSYTSKRHSPF
+1 MLNSKTLNSNTSKRHSPF
-14 LTVSP
+14 STITP

-27 LALAIAAALST
+27 LALAIATALST

-311 YSGAEA
+311 YSGAET

-345 AGKQCDIYD
+345 ASKQCSENSNLAPCQYD
-354 ADWNSIGKLPCIYD
+354 YFWD
-368 ATWSKTGNR
+368 KTGQR
-377 KTISQELRLTST
+377 KTVSQEFRLSST
-389 DAGRIFND
+389 EQGRIFADN
-397 STDWLIGVYFANL
+397 TDWLLGVYAMNL
-410 QEDNSTVD
+410 KEDNQLYSEYNTLPD
-418 YAKYTSGEVDPIVS
+418 EVLDS
-432 ERTKYIDSTY
+432 EYEAT
-442 DAKNYAV
+442 NYAL
-449 FGQLDFDLTLD
+449 FGQLDTDLGSD
-460 YSLSLGVRFENRS
+460 YALSVGLRLERRNS
-473 SEYSDESSSTKTN
+473 HYSDTN
-486 ETKFDHFSPSES
+486 NDNFDPSET
-498 MWGGHIAL
+498 MWGGHIAV
-506 SKALSVQHN
+506 SKVLNDSHN
-515 AYIQLS
+515 AYVRVA

-533 PTEFSGQ
+533 PVELNDKKEFS
-540 KEFDTETLYNY
+540 TETLYNY
-551 ELGLKSSW
+551 EIGLKSHW
-559 LAGTLN
+559 LAGLIDTNL
-565 TSVALFYMDRQD
+565 ALFYMDRQD
-577 QQVAASIKNPND
+577 QQVAASQQDPDKPQR
-589 EADFILFTD
+589 FILFTE
-598 NAGSSQ
+598 NAGSSN
-604 NYGLEIDANWY
+604 NYGAELDATWY
-615 IDSNLHLYSSVGYL
+615 ATDNLQIYSSLGWL
-629 NTAYGDYKYEVGE
+629 ETAYGDYQYQDKYGTQV
-642 DEFMDLSGRDLA
+642 DLTGRDLA